1 MCKFEKKLTNLI
13 YDAHC
18 HFHLNESDES
28 LSDLYKVAG
37 DLSGFALMSTQAND
51 WETTKLLCQKLDP
64 ITRYRNSY
72 MLGIHPWFA
81 HHYVNNDDWLKELEI
96 LLLEDQHAG
105 VGEIGLDRKWKT
117 PDTQINEYEAQLLV
131 FQKQLELAAKL
142 HRPVSIHCVHA
153 QGALFTILRQLKYL
167 PPKIY
172 LHAFGGAPGT
182 VEQLIRDRRFGRR
195 LYFGFASCINLRSPK
210 TKAVIAMVPEDRLLL
225 ESDRSSGNPSVNII
239 EELHTMLRIFAEM
252 KSWNNLE
259 EAAMQLRKNTLEFY
273 SLFPSKL

>member
-1 MCKFEKKLTNLI
+1 MCKLEKKLVNLL

-28 LSDLYKVAG
+28 LSALYKLAE
-37 DLSGFALMSTQAND
+37 DLSGFALMSTQQND
-51 WETTKLLCQKLDP
+51 WKTIKLLCQKLNP
-64 ITRYRNSY
+64 ITQYCNTY
-72 MLGIHPWFA
+72 MLGVHPWFA
-81 HHYVNNDDWLKELEI
+81 HHYAEHDGWLKDLEMI
-96 LLLEDQHAG
+96 LVEDQHAG

-131 FQKQLELAAKL
+131 FQKQLELAAKFN
-142 HRPVSIHCVHA
+142 RPVSVHCVHA
-153 QGALFTILRQLKYL
+153 QGDLFTILRQLNYL

-225 ESDRSSGNPSVNII
+225 ESDRSSAHPRTLIT
-239 EELHTMLRIFAEM
+239 EELMTMLSVYTEV

-259 EAAMQLRKNTLEFY
+259 DAALQLRKNTLEFY
-273 SLFPSKL
+273 SLFHPKL